1 MGLGLEI
8 GVELRKR
15 TATGL
20 APVAARQPAQ
30 WQWQTPRIGE
40 FTCRTT
46 SPQEHAWTRGGA
58 FGGTTDNPRATQ
70 TRAAARSRENRE
82 MNMTLTT
89 TREVGLPSTRKFRP

>member
-1 MGLGLEI
+1 MEI

-40 FTCRTT
+40 LTCRTT
-46 SPQEHAWTRGGA
+46 SPQEHAWTRGGT
-58 FGGTTDNPRATQ
+58 FGGATDSPRATQ

-82 MNMTLTT
+82 MNMKL
-89 TREVGLPSTRKFRP
+89 TREVDLPRPASLP

>member
-1 MGLGLEI
+1 MGLGD
-8 GVELRKR
+8 GRRKR
-15 TATGL
+15 RAMGL

-58 FGGTTDNPRATQ
+58 FGGATDNPRATQ

-89 TREVGLPSTRKFRP
+89 TREVDLPRPASLP

>member
-1 MGLGLEI
+1 MRRRVPISLMAQE
-8 GVELRKR
+8 
-15 TATGL
+15 GL

-58 FGGTTDNPRATQ
+58 FGDATDSPRATQ
-70 TRAAARSRENRE
+70 TRVAARSRENSE

-89 TREVGLPSTRKFRP
+89 RELHLPVQV